1 VRISRLRQIV
11 RFPKRELRDRL
22 IELDFQPG
30 SGGPNSNYERQ
41 YSNSPRSPFHDRLST
56 RMPPRHLIRNVFF
69 EYRHT
74 SIARPMLVQLPFCRA
89 EKGPSMIRFGLL
101 GCGRIAKRH
110 SDLLGGHHVN
120 GASLVAVCDPIQ
132 ERAEAIASRFSVP
145 AIYHIDE
152 FLARTDMDA
161 VAVLTPSGMHPE
173 HVIACAR
180 AGKHVVV
187 EKPMALRLQDADD
200 MIRACDKAGV
210 KLFVVKQNRFN
221 VPVMKAREAL
231 EAGRFGR
238 LILGTVRVRWCRDQ
252 AYYDQDAW
260 RGTWA
265 YDGGVL
271 TNQASHHVDMLE
283 WFFGDVVTVH
293 ARAVTALAKI
303 ETEDTA
309 IATLKFRSG
318 ALGIIEATTAAR
330 PTDLEG
336 SLSIL
341 GERGTVEIAGFAV
354 NQIRHWRFVDE
365 SPSDKE
371 VVEKFSVNP
380 PNVYGFG
387 HQAYYQHVIDCLIN
401 QRAALVDGLEGRK
414 SLELI
419 SALYESIET
428 GQEVALRFT
437 PRLSRL
443 GVAS

>member
-1 VRISRLRQIV
+1 MVHRKA
-11 RFPKRELRDRL
+11 F
-22 IELDFQPG
+22 
-30 SGGPNSNYERQ
+30 
-41 YSNSPRSPFHDRLST
+41 
-56 RMPPRHLIRNVFF
+56 
-69 EYRHT
+69 
-74 SIARPMLVQLPFCRA
+74 
-89 EKGPSMIRFGLL
+89 MIKFGLL

-110 SDLLGGHHVN
+110 SDLLGGHHVDR
-120 GASLVAVCDPIQ
+120 ASLVGVCDPIR
-132 ERAEAIASRFSVP
+132 ERADALASKFDVP
-145 AIYHIDE
+145 AYYDIDD
-152 FLARTDMDA
+152 FLAQKEIDT
-161 VAVLTPSGMHPE
+161 VAVLTPSGMHPV

-221 VPVMKAREAL
+221 VPVVKAREAL
-231 EAGRFGR
+231 DAGRFGK

-271 TNQASHHVDMLE
+271 TNQASHHIDMLE
-283 WFFGDVVTVH
+283 WFFGDVVSVH
-293 ARAVTALAKI
+293 ARSTTALVKI

-309 IATLKFRSG
+309 VATLKFRSG

-341 GERGTVEIAGFAV
+341 GANGTVEIAGFAV
-354 NQIRHWRFVDE
+354 NQIRHSRFIDE
-365 SPSDKE
+365 TAADKE
-371 VVEKFSVNP
+371 VIEKFSVNP

-387 HQAYYQHVIDCLIN
+387 HQAYYQHVVDCLVH

-419 SALYESIET
+419 TALYESIET
-428 GQEVALRFT
+428 GEEVALHFA
-437 PRLSRL
+437 PKLSRL
-443 GVAS
+443 GMTS

>member
-1 VRISRLRQIV
+1 
-11 RFPKRELRDRL
+11 
-22 IELDFQPG
+22 
-30 SGGPNSNYERQ
+30 
-41 YSNSPRSPFHDRLST
+41 
-56 RMPPRHLIRNVFF
+56 
-69 EYRHT
+69 
-74 SIARPMLVQLPFCRA
+74 
-89 EKGPSMIRFGLL
+89 MIRFGLL

-110 SDLLGGHHVN
+110 SDLLGGNHIE
-120 GASLVAVCDPIQ
+120 GARLVAACDNVHA
-132 ERAEAIASRFSVP
+132 RADAIASKFGVP
-145 AIYHIDE
+145 AVYDIDD
-152 FLARTDMDA
+152 FLERKDIDA
-161 VAVLTPSGMHPE
+161 VAVLTPSGMHAA
-173 HVIACAR
+173 HVIACAK

-200 MIRACDKAGV
+200 MIRACDEAGV
-210 KLFVVKQNRFN
+210 KLFIVKQNRFN
-221 VPVMKAREAL
+221 VPVVKAREAL

-252 AYYDQDAW
+252 AYYDQDSW

-283 WFFGDVVTVH
+283 WFFGDVVSVH
-293 ARAVTALAKI
+293 ARAITALARI

-309 IATLKFRSG
+309 VATVKFSNG
-318 ALGIIEATTAAR
+318 ALGVIEATTAVR

-341 GERGTVEIAGFAV
+341 GEKGTVEIAGFAV
-354 NQIRHWRFVDE
+354 NQIRHWRFADE
-365 SPSDKE
+365 LASDKD

-387 HQAYYQHVIDCLIN
+387 HQAYYQHVIDCLTN
-401 QRAALVDGLEGRK
+401 QRAALVDGLEGRR

-419 SALYESIET
+419 TALYESIET
-428 GQEVALRFT
+428 GAEVPLHFT

-443 GVAS
+443 GAAS